1 MGGRPVYLL
10 ISSLVNNYVYLEAEL
25 KKHISVVWES
35 IIFSDQGAL
44 TIWRKLM
51 LLTAKVSCD
60 AEDDAAT

>member
-44 TIWRKLM
+44 TI
-51 LLTAKVSCD
+51 
-60 AEDDAAT
+60 